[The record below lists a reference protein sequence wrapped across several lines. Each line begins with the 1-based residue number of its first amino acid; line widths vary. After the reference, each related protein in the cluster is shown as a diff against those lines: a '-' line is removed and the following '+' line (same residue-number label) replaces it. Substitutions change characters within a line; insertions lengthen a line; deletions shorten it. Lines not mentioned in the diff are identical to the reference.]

1 MKYKF
6 KYMFLVYDFSF
17 IDFQNFKLVVVM
29 LQIYWI
35 TRPRDIITIELFQF
49 IGALWPIMKTPDWTK
64 PFGLM
69 CDASGFYIGVV
80 LGKRNNKMF
89 HTIYY
94 ASRTLTEVQINHT
107 TTEKELLAVVFAF
120 HKFRSYQVG
129 TKVIGYTSHAS
140 MKYPNA
146 KKDAKPRLIRWVL
159 L

>member
-1 MKYKF
+1 
-6 KYMFLVYDFSF
+6 
-17 IDFQNFKLVVVM
+17 M
-29 LQIYWI
+29 LQNYWI
-35 TRPRDIITIELFQF
+35 IRPRDIITIELFQF
-49 IGALWPIMKTPDWTK
+49 IGALWPIVKTPDGTK

-69 CDASGFYIGVV
+69 CDASGFSIGVV
-80 LGKRNNKMF
+80 LVKRHNKMF

-94 ASRTLTEVQINHT
+94 ASRTLIEVQINYT

-129 TKVIGYTSHAS
+129 TKVIGYTNHAS
-140 MKYPNA
+140 MKYPNT